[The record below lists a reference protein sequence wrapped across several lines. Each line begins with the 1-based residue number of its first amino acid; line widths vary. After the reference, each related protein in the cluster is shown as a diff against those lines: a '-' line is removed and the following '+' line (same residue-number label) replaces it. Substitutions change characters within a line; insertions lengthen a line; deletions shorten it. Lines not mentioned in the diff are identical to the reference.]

1 MKTQNME
8 NLLEQ
13 YKVDV
18 DFLKDFIGNDTVE
31 LQEIFYKRKE
41 ILENFEEL
49 TIKQLKTFLKTEKK
63 LGKYLPEIKEKYPY
77 LYEKIIQPENEILR
91 EKLLDTL
98 MLSQ

>member
-31 LQEIFYKRKE
+31 LQEIFYKRK
-41 ILENFEEL
+41 
-49 TIKQLKTFLKTEKK
+49 
-63 LGKYLPEIKEKYPY
+63 
-77 LYEKIIQPENEILR
+77 
-91 EKLLDTL
+91 
-98 MLSQ
+98 